1 MDKRTDLSVINTLPA
16 AIPPTSKLNFLRH
29 WWQRSEKSANIAE
42 ARIIKRIYDA
52 LPGVVNQIPTVARIG
67 RISIDNE
74 DKKQINTLYIT
85 QNHKQDIPYK
95 FEAERTP
102 DLDSIIRQ
110 EDDNSNR
117 NLVICHGYGAG
128 LGFFYRNYQ
137 QLSQVPDWR
146 LFSIDWLGM
155 GNSSRPK
162 WTISRKSNE
171 TWDEIVDTVE
181 DHFVESLES
190 WRNKVG
196 INKMTLS
203 GHSLG
208 GYFATCY
215 ALKYPERVEKLI
227 LISPA
232 GIPEAPSEKVTKPD
246 DQSPQETLQKEAN
259 EIGAAY
265 QAEAAAAENVAKQ
278 KTDSETPA
286 RRKIPAWA
294 TYLWEKN
301 VTPMSIIRMT
311 GPFGARLVHSYTSR
325 RFAHLSEAEQHDFYD
340 YLYNITSSTGS
351 GEFALA
357 AILAPGAFA
366 RKPLFKRLADL
377 KMPTVFIYGE
387 HDWMDY
393 KAAEKAKEHMRV
405 PVKVIKIASGGHHM
419 YLENPEDFNKAIRE
433 EMQN

>member
-85 QNHKQDIPYK
+85 QNQKQDIPYK
-95 FEAERTP
+95 FEAERTS

-227 LISPA
+227 LISP
-232 GIPEAPSEKVTKPD
+232 GK
-246 DQSPQETLQKEAN
+246 ETLAHN
-259 EIGAAY
+259 
-265 QAEAAAAENVAKQ
+265 
-278 KTDSETPA
+278 
-286 RRKIPAWA
+286 
-294 TYLWEKN
+294 
-301 VTPMSIIRMT
+301 IIN
-311 GPFGARLVHSYTSR
+311 L
-325 RFAHLSEAEQHDFYD
+325 
-340 YLYNITSSTGS
+340 
-351 GEFALA
+351 
-357 AILAPGAFA
+357 
-366 RKPLFKRLADL
+366 
-377 KMPTVFIYGE
+377 TVFYS
-387 HDWMDY
+387 WY
-393 KAAEKAKEHMRV
+393 T
-405 PVKVIKIASGGHHM
+405 
-419 YLENPEDFNKAIRE
+419 
-433 EMQN
+433 